1 MTVAIKDLPVTF
13 TREAEIGK
21 LRGTRFTYERGSLGY
36 QPVRQYHVKHCYA
49 T

>member
-1 MTVAIKDLPVTF
+1 MTVPIKDLPVTF

-21 LRGTRFTYERGSLGY
+21 LRGTRFSMNEDLSGINQCSNT
-36 QPVRQYHVKHCYA
+36 

>member
-1 MTVAIKDLPVTF
+1 MIVPIKDLPVTF

-21 LRGTRFTYERGSLGY
+21 RRGTRFSMNEDLSGINQCGKT
-36 QPVRQYHVKHCYA
+36 

>member
-1 MTVAIKDLPVTF
+1 MTVPIKDLPVTF

-21 LRGTRFTYERGSLGY
+21 LRGTRFSMMNEDLSGINQCGNT
-36 QPVRQYHVKHCYA
+36 